1 MLPDADNNVK
11 AHKIQVYYN
20 YETEQFESKVWGFA
34 PPDADYLEKI
44 TAQIR
49 DTITTSV
56 EFKDATLEKIE
67 EAIADRVQKTL
78 NDQYGSI
85 DESMK

>member
-1 MLPDADNNVK
+1 M
-11 AHKIQVYYN
+11 
-20 YETEQFESKVWGFA
+20 
-34 PPDADYLEKI
+34 EKI

-56 EFKDATLEKIE
+56 EFKDATLEQIE

-85 DESMK
+85 DEALK